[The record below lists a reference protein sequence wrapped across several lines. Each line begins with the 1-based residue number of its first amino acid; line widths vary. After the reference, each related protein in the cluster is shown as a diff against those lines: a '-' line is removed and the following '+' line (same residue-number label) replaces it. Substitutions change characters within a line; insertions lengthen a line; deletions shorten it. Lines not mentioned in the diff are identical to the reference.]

1 MELQQVLYTQ
11 RFEQKHYIGE
21 VGALD
26 FRHCGCQQLILVG
39 ALGVEPGGKMP
50 RACPSPSGQPS
61 VPQ

>member
-1 MELQQVLYTQ
+1 VELQQVLYTQ

-50 RACPSPSGQPS
+50 TA
-61 VPQ
+61 